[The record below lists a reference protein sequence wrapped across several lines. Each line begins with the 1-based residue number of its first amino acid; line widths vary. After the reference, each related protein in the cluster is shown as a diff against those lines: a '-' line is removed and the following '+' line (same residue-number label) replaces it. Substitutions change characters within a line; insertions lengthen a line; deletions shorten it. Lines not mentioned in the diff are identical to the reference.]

1 MANAFAVNRDTTI
14 KALFILE
21 FRTDLLRST
30 NRIRPNSNKLK

>member
-1 MANAFAVNRDTTI
+1 MANAFTINLNTII

-30 NRIRPNSNKLK
+30 NYIRPNPNKLR